1 MPRRA
6 VQALETA
13 KAFAS
18 DQLPLASVQKEIE
31 SCWHD
36 LDQNAASSSTD
47 NADVCAIRAMI
58 CVLREQMHPGSEDFV
73 NLLSFFLE
81 LSNRVASRAEQQIVL
96 MKQHFSHCLGSRC
109 TSSGVSPAN
118 ENLRPI
124 F

>member
-96 MKQHFSHCLGSRC
+96 MKQHFSHCLG
-109 TSSGVSPAN
+109 
-118 ENLRPI
+118 I
-124 F
+124 